1 MWRFLEEETLR
12 FLFPGS
18 WSEVMLLSSQIPASN
33 ESTGSFA
40 ASVPPEY
47 RSVHAHTVNA
57 PD

>member
-1 MWRFLEEETLR
+1 MLR

-18 WSEVMLLSSQIPASN
+18 QSELMLVSSQIPASN

-47 RSVHAHTVNA
+47 QSVHAHPVNT